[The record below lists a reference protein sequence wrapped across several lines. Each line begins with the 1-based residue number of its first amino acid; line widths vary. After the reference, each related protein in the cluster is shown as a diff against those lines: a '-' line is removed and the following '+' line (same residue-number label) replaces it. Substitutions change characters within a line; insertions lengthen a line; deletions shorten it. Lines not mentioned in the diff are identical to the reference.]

1 MGVPAIHVRAPFEF
15 THGADVGPIRYAEL
29 GRKSQG
35 DVTVVG
41 DLGSGTLKT
50 SDTER
55 IEQVRP
61 ITLLGSSPQGNVEQ
75 RARAAVL
82 IALAFRKS
90 CATRAG

>member
-1 MGVPAIHVRAPFEF
+1 MLEPSGMRNL
-15 THGADVGPIRYAEL
+15 AEEP
-29 GRKSQG
+29 GT
-35 DVTVVG
+35 DVTVAG

-61 ITLLGSSPQGNVEQ
+61 ITLLGSSPQGNVEP